1 MGGDNRDAF
10 CGPKICDVGGR
21 GSINLPWFGDDE
33 QKWPDGV
40 RAPLYFIA
48 LGWCFLGVALIA
60 DVFMGAIEHITSKR
74 VRKLDAKTGRYVTQT
89 VWNPTVANL
98 TLMALGSSAPEILLS
113 IIELLGNDFYSG
125 DLGPFTIVG
134 SAAFNLFVII
144 AVCIM
149 SIPDGEVRIIQ
160 EMPVYFTTAL
170 WSLFAYGWLLVILDT
185 SSENVI
191 EPWEGILTLGF
202 FPVLVLMAFMADKGY
217 ILTSLSDNTESN
229 DKTDVVAE
237 CMSKEDLAK
246 AVARIKQRYE
256 TKDGKP
262 LSEGVV
268 AKLIDH
274 EYSQG
279 QSRAHYRVA
288 AIRAMTGGKR
298 VGPKRNSLVGRALE
312 RLSASSNGSGGRRS
326 NKVAPGPDGE
336 DRDCQIVDLVDEA
349 DAKKTVLQF
358 AALSYAV
365 VESAGSREV
374 CVERSGNLEKK
385 VRVKYSTREGT
396 AKAGEDYI
404 DQSGELTFDPGVK
417 VLPISL
423 QIVDDTAFENDEEF
437 FVDLKSPELL
447 LADGEATSADAAG
460 YRVEV
465 GEKATATIVII
476 DDDLPGQLRFKGDE
490 KGDDHLTVKE
500 EPEDFTVNL
509 CVERNNGCTG
519 TVSCKYKTEDASAQ
533 AGIDYVAMEGTLV
546 FESGMIQQ
554 TIPCIIK
561 GSGRYER
568 KEFFRVILSDVEGGA
583 SFDPECDGGK
593 DNSCILSVFIE
604 CSGEAAK
611 ERVDHVWQK
620 LQRKWDKS
628 RLGHSNWR
636 DQFMS
641 ALYVN
646 GSAPDEP
653 NPASEGGRSMQA
665 GVTLSEISSA
675 VEQPS
680 AADYA
685 MHFITL
691 PWKLLFALVPPTDY
705 CGGWLSFMCSLLMI
719 ALVTAIIG
727 DMAALLGCVLGLPD
741 EVTAITFVALGTS
754 LPDTFASRTAAVQDP
769 TADASVGN
777 VTGSNSVNVFL
788 GLGLPWTMG
797 SLYWSY
803 SEPDAKWLS
812 KYAPPLGVESLVP
825 IQSRFREGAFV
836 VRKGALVPSVAVFT
850 CCALVAMGMLYYRR
864 RHLGGELGG
873 PKYNKMVSAGVLVVL
888 WVVFV
893 CLCSHFALDHR
904 LCS

>member
-1 MGGDNRDAF
+1 MSADNRDAF

-21 GSINLPWFGDDE
+21 GVIKLPWGGDDE
-33 QKWPDGV
+33 QEWPDGV

-48 LGWCFLGVALIA
+48 LVWCFLGVALIA
-60 DVFMGAIEHITSKR
+60 DVFMGAIEHITSTR
-74 VRKLDAKTGRYVTQT
+74 VRKFSKEKGRHVTEM

-98 TLMALGSSAPEILLS
+98 TLMALGSSAPEIMLS
-113 IIELLGNDFYSG
+113 VIELLGQDFYSG

-149 SIPDGEVRIIQ
+149 SIPDGELRSIK
-160 EMPVYFTTAL
+160 EMPVYVTTAI
-170 WSLFAYGWLLVILDT
+170 WSLFAYAWLLVILEG
-185 SSENVI
+185 SSENVV
-191 EPWEGILTLGF
+191 EPWEGMLTLGF
-202 FPVLVLMAFMADKGY
+202 MPVLVTMAFLADKGY
-217 ILTSLSDNTESN
+217 FWGSGGDSEGSGNLMGI
-229 DKTDVVAE
+229 VAR
-237 CMSKEDLAK
+237 CMTKEELAQ
-246 AVARIKQRYE
+246 AVAKVKQKYE

-262 LSEGVV
+262 LSESVV

-274 EYSQG
+274 DYPRT
-279 QSRAHYRVA
+279 QSRAHYRVS
-288 AIRAMTGGKR
+288 AIRSITGGKR
-298 VGPKRNSLVGRALE
+298 VESRK
-312 RLSASSNGSGGRRS
+312 SASILSSSSTIGSGVRRTS
-326 NKVAPGPDGE
+326 NKVVPEPDGPE
-336 DRDCQIVDLVDEA
+336 SKDGQVVDLAEEGEPTT
-349 DAKKTVLQF
+349 KKTTIQF

-365 VESAGSREV
+365 VENAGTREV
-374 CVERSGNLEKK
+374 FVERSGNLEKK
-385 VRVKYSTREGT
+385 ARVKFSTREGT
-396 AKAGEDYI
+396 AKAGLDYVERS
-404 DQSGELTFDPGVK
+404 DELIFEPGVK
-417 VLPISL
+417 LLPIAL
-423 QIVDDTAFENDEEF
+423 QIVDDTAFETDEEF
-437 FVDLKSPELL
+437 YVDLRDPEIIDGGEESPSVDASMYTAEL
-447 LADGEATSADAAG
+447 GSKPT
-460 YRVEV
+460 VTV
-465 GEKATATIVII
+465 VII
-476 DDDLPGQLRFKGDE
+476 DDDLPGQLRFKGDDR
-490 KGDDHLTVKE
+490 GDDQLTIKE
-500 EPEDFTVNL
+500 GPDDFTVNL
-509 CVERNNGCTG
+509 VVERNNGCSGQVT
-519 TVSCKYKTEDASAQ
+519 CEYKTEDATAQ
-533 AGIDYVAMEGTLV
+533 AGIDYEAMEGTLV

-691 PWKLLFALVPPTDY
+691 PWKLLFAFVPPTDY

>member
-149 SIPDGEVRIIQ
+149 SIPDGELRSIK
-160 EMPVYFTTAL
+160 EMPVYVTTAI
-170 WSLFAYGWLLVILDT
+170 WSLFAYAWLLVILEG
-185 SSENVI
+185 SSENVV
-191 EPWEGILTLGF
+191 EPWEGMLTLGF
-202 FPVLVLMAFMADKGY
+202 MPVLVTMAFLADKGY
-217 ILTSLSDNTESN
+217 FWGSGGDSEGSGNLMGI
-229 DKTDVVAE
+229 VAR
-237 CMSKEDLAK
+237 CMTKEELAQ
-246 AVARIKQRYE
+246 AVAKVKQKYE

-262 LSEGVV
+262 LSESVV

-274 EYSQG
+274 DYPRT
-279 QSRAHYRVA
+279 QSRAHYRVS
-288 AIRAMTGGKR
+288 AIRSITGGKR
-298 VGPKRNSLVGRALE
+298 VESRK
-312 RLSASSNGSGGRRS
+312 SASILSSSSTIGSGVRRTS
-326 NKVAPGPDGE
+326 NKVVPEPDGPE
-336 DRDCQIVDLVDEA
+336 SKDGQVVDLAEEGEPTT
-349 DAKKTVLQF
+349 KKTTIQF

-365 VESAGSREV
+365 VENAGTREV
-374 CVERSGNLEKK
+374 FVERSGNLEKK
-385 VRVKYSTREGT
+385 ARVKFSTREGT
-396 AKAGEDYI
+396 AKAGLDYVERS
-404 DQSGELTFDPGVK
+404 DELIFEPGVK
-417 VLPISL
+417 LLPIAL
-423 QIVDDTAFENDEEF
+423 QIVDDTAFETDEEF
-437 FVDLKSPELL
+437 YVDLRDPEIIDGGEESPSVDASMYTAEL
-447 LADGEATSADAAG
+447 GSKPT
-460 YRVEV
+460 VTV
-465 GEKATATIVII
+465 VII
-476 DDDLPGQLRFKGDE
+476 DDDLPGQLRFKGDDR
-490 KGDDHLTVKE
+490 GDDQLTIKE
-500 EPEDFTVNL
+500 GPDDFTVNL
-509 CVERNNGCTG
+509 VVERNNGCSGQVT
-519 TVSCKYKTEDASAQ
+519 CEYKTEDATAQ
-533 AGIDYVAMEGTLV
+533 AGIDYEAMEGTLV

-568 KEFFRVILSDVEGGA
+568 KEFFRVVLSNIEGGA
-583 SFDPECDGGK
+583 TIDPECDGAK
-593 DNSCILSVFIE
+593 DNCCILSVFIE
-604 CSGEAAK
+604 CSGEGAK

-620 LQRKWDKS
+620 LQRKWEKS
-628 RLGHSNWR
+628 RLGHSNWK
-636 DQFMS
+636 DQFMG

-646 GSAPDEP
+646 GLPPEEP
-653 NPASEGGRSMQA
+653 TSDGATSVEA
-665 GVTLSEISSA
+665 GKTLSEDSQLSELA
-675 VEQPS
+675 EQPS
-680 AADYA
+680 VADYI

-691 PWKLLFALVPPTDY
+691 PWKLLFAFVPPTDY

>member
-149 SIPDGEVRIIQ
+149 SIPDGELRSIK
-160 EMPVYFTTAL
+160 EMPVYVTTAI
-170 WSLFAYGWLLVILDT
+170 WSLFAYAWLLVILEG
-185 SSENVI
+185 SSENVV
-191 EPWEGILTLGF
+191 EPWEGMLTLGF
-202 FPVLVLMAFMADKGY
+202 MPVLVTMAFLADKGY
-217 ILTSLSDNTESN
+217 FWGSGGDSEGSGNLMGI
-229 DKTDVVAE
+229 VAR
-237 CMSKEDLAK
+237 CMTKEELAQ
-246 AVARIKQRYE
+246 AVAKVKQKYE

-262 LSEGVV
+262 LSESVV

-274 EYSQG
+274 DYPRT
-279 QSRAHYRVA
+279 QSRAHYRVS
-288 AIRAMTGGKR
+288 AIRSITGGKR
-298 VGPKRNSLVGRALE
+298 VESRK
-312 RLSASSNGSGGRRS
+312 SASILSSSSTIGSGVRRTS
-326 NKVAPGPDGE
+326 NKVVPEPDGPE
-336 DRDCQIVDLVDEA
+336 SKDGQVVDLAEEGEPTT
-349 DAKKTVLQF
+349 KKTTIQF

-365 VESAGSREV
+365 VENAGTREV
-374 CVERSGNLEKK
+374 FVERSGNLEKK
-385 VRVKYSTREGT
+385 ARVKFSTREGT
-396 AKAGEDYI
+396 AKAGLDYVERS
-404 DQSGELTFDPGVK
+404 DELIFEPGVK
-417 VLPISL
+417 LLPIAL
-423 QIVDDTAFENDEEF
+423 QIVDDTAFETDEEF
-437 FVDLKSPELL
+437 YVDLRDPEIIDGGEESPSVDASMYTAEL
-447 LADGEATSADAAG
+447 GSKPT
-460 YRVEV
+460 VTV
-465 GEKATATIVII
+465 VII
-476 DDDLPGQLRFKGDE
+476 DDDLPGQLRFKGDDR
-490 KGDDHLTVKE
+490 GDDQLTIKE
-500 EPEDFTVNL
+500 GPDDFTVNL
-509 CVERNNGCTG
+509 VVERNNGCSGQVT
-519 TVSCKYKTEDASAQ
+519 CEYKTEDATAQ
-533 AGIDYVAMEGTLV
+533 AGIDYEAMEGTLV
-546 FESGMIQQ
+546 FENGMIQQ
-554 TIPCIIK
+554 TIPCVIK

-568 KEFFRVILSDVEGGA
+568 KEFFRVVLSNIEGGA
-583 SFDPECDGGK
+583 TIDPECDGAK
-593 DNSCILSVFIE
+593 DNCCILSVFIE
-604 CSGEAAK
+604 CSGEGAK

-620 LQRKWDKS
+620 LQRKWEKS
-628 RLGHSNWR
+628 RLGHSNWK
-636 DQFMS
+636 DQFMG

-646 GSAPDEP
+646 GLPPEEP
-653 NPASEGGRSMQA
+653 TSDGATSVEA
-665 GVTLSEISSA
+665 GKTLSEDSQLSELA
-675 VEQPS
+675 EQPS
-680 AADYA
+680 VADYI

-691 PWKLLFALVPPTDY
+691 PWKLLFAFVPPTDY

>member
-1 MGGDNRDAF
+1 MSADNQGAF
-10 CGPKICDVGGR
+10 CGPRICDVGSR
-21 GSINLPWFGDDE
+21 GVIKLPWGGDDE
-33 QKWPDGV
+33 QEWPDGV

-48 LGWCFLGVALIA
+48 LVWCFMGVALIA
-60 DVFMGAIEHITSKR
+60 DVFMGAIEHITSTR
-74 VRKLDAKTGRYVTQT
+74 VRKFSTKTGRHVTEM

-113 IIELLGNDFYSG
+113 VIELLGNDFYSG

-149 SIPDGEVRIIQ
+149 SIPDGELRSIK
-160 EMPVYFTTAL
+160 EMPVYVTTAI
-170 WSLFAYGWLLVILDT
+170 WSLFAYAWLLVILEG
-185 SSENVI
+185 SSENVV
-191 EPWEGILTLGF
+191 EPWEGMLTLGF
-202 FPVLVLMAFMADKGY
+202 MPVLVTMAFLADKGY
-217 ILTSLSDNTESN
+217 FWGSGGDSEGSGNLMGI
-229 DKTDVVAE
+229 VAR
-237 CMSKEDLAK
+237 CMTKEELAQ
-246 AVARIKQRYE
+246 AVAKVKQKYE

-262 LSEGVV
+262 LSESVV

-274 EYSQG
+274 DYPRT
-279 QSRAHYRVA
+279 QSRAHYRVS
-288 AIRAMTGGKR
+288 AIRSITGGKR
-298 VGPKRNSLVGRALE
+298 VESRK
-312 RLSASSNGSGGRRS
+312 SASILSSSSTIGSGVRRTS
-326 NKVAPGPDGE
+326 NKVVPEPDGPE
-336 DRDCQIVDLVDEA
+336 SKDGQVVDLAEEGEPTT
-349 DAKKTVLQF
+349 KKTTIQF

-365 VESAGSREV
+365 VENAGTREV
-374 CVERSGNLEKK
+374 FVERSGNLEKK
-385 VRVKYSTREGT
+385 ARVKFSTREGT
-396 AKAGEDYI
+396 AKAGLDYVERS
-404 DQSGELTFDPGVK
+404 DELIFEPGVK
-417 VLPISL
+417 LLPIAL
-423 QIVDDTAFENDEEF
+423 QIVDDTAFETDEEF
-437 FVDLKSPELL
+437 YVDLRDPEIIDGGEESPSVDASMYTAEL
-447 LADGEATSADAAG
+447 GSKPT
-460 YRVEV
+460 VTV
-465 GEKATATIVII
+465 VII
-476 DDDLPGQLRFKGDE
+476 DDDLPGQLRFKGDDR
-490 KGDDHLTVKE
+490 GDDQLTIKE
-500 EPEDFTVNL
+500 GPDDFTVNL
-509 CVERNNGCTG
+509 VVERNNGCSGQVT
-519 TVSCKYKTEDASAQ
+519 CEYKTEDATAQ
-533 AGIDYVAMEGTLV
+533 AGIDYEAMEGTLV
-546 FESGMIQQ
+546 FENGMIQQ
-554 TIPCIIK
+554 TIPCVIK

-568 KEFFRVILSDVEGGA
+568 KEFFRVVLSNIEGGA
-583 SFDPECDGGK
+583 TIDPECDGAK
-593 DNSCILSVFIE
+593 DNCCILSVFIE